1 MTIGERL
8 LLLFSRPPDSQD
20 YLSASPGSPGL
31 DALQLLERVIPNF
44 EDRIRGKRVVDF
56 GCGAGNQCIALA
68 SRYGCTVV
76 GVDSN
81 RASLQAAEASARAQ
95 GISSGQ
101 LSFVEGISPSMS
113 GQFDFV
119 ISQNSFEHFAD
130 PAATLDEMASLL
142 SQTGELLIS
151 FGPPWFAPYGSHMHF
166 FCKLPWV
173 NLLFPEKTVMNV
185 RRRFRNDGARTYE
198 EVESGLN
205 RMTVRKFEAIALH
218 SGLNITYRDY
228 ECVKGIRLFARIP
241 LLREL
246 FINHITAVMSRS

>member
-1 MTIGERL
+1 MEG
-8 LLLFSRPPDSQD
+8 
-20 YLSASPGSPGL
+20 LSPAM
-31 DALQLLERVIPNF
+31 R
-44 EDRIRGKRVVDF
+44 
-56 GCGAGNQCIALA
+56 
-68 SRYGCTVV
+68 
-76 GVDSN
+76 
-81 RASLQAAEASARAQ
+81 
-95 GISSGQ
+95 
-101 LSFVEGISPSMS
+101 

-119 ISQNSFEHFAD
+119 ISQNSFEHFSD
-130 PAATLDEMASLL
+130 PVATLDEMASLL

-166 FCKLPWV
+166 FCKLPWI

-185 RRRFRNDGARTYE
+185 RGRFRNDGARTYE

-228 ECVKGIRLFARIP
+228 ECVKGIQLFARIP